1 MAKCCVSGGA
11 GFIGSHLV
19 DRLIELGHKVSVL
32 DNLSSGKKEN
42 INPKAEFVCHDIS
55 DLWWGGKFDYVFH
68 LAAIPGVPYS
78 MEHPTKTH
86 RVNITGTYN
95 VLKAAK
101 DSGVKKVIFASTA
114 ALYGDCSHAMK
125 EDDQIDPKSPY
136 AFQKAVGEGYLRLF
150 SEVYGLPT
158 VSLRFFNV
166 YGKRSDPKSP
176 YALVIPIFKKLKKEG
191 KPLTIYGNGKQTRDF
206 IYVSDVVDALIKG
219 MESPVENETINICS
233 GEAISVNRL
242 ADLIGGNK
250 AYLPGRKGD
259 VENTVG
265 CPDKALKLLNW
276 RPKVPIEQGIE
287 LMDSK

>member
-1 MAKCCVSGGA
+1 MSKILCTGGA

-19 DRLIELGHKVSVL
+19 DRLIELGHKVTVL

-125 EDDQIDPKSPY
+125 EDDPIDPKSLY
-136 AFQKAVGEGYLRLF
+136 AFQKAVGEGYMRLF

-158 VSLRFFNV
+158 LSLRFFNV

-191 KPLTIYGNGKQTRDF
+191 KPLTIYGNGEQTRDF

-242 ADLIGGNK
+242 ADLIGGERI
-250 AYLPGRKGD
+250 YSPERKGD
-259 VENTVG
+259 ALDTVG
-265 CPDKALKLLNW
+265 NNSKAKTLLGW
-276 RPKVPIEQGIE
+276 QPKVMIEEGLE
-287 LMDSK
+287 KMEE